1 MNKLIISLA
10 IIILLVSILCLKI
23 SIFEYFSTEDNL
35 KKLIKN
41 IEKESGIGIKI
52 DLNKIKDKCSKEYEA
67 CLKDKALEKVLDNL
81 VNNPSSSKSL
91 SLISKMPKS
100 FDKIQTCIINNGLI
114 DI

>member
-35 KKLIKN
+35 KKLIKHA
-41 IEKESGIGIKI
+41 EK
-52 DLNKIKDKCSKEYEA
+52 DLKIKVNLEKIKKKCSKEYKM
-67 CLKDKALEKVLDNL
+67 CLEDKALEKMLDSF
-81 VNNPSSSKSL
+81 VNNPGSAKSITFL
-91 SLISKMPKS
+91 SKMPKS
-100 FDKIQTCIINNGLI
+100 FDDMQTCIINNGLI